1 MSYLKITS
9 VITLIILF
17 VVTASSFAAGP
28 EYKEGEL
35 LVRFAP
41 KENKHQRTKTEK
53 ETILSSIN
61 GGTIKHSHEKLVPGL
76 NVIVLAVLF
85 LILKSPQSYTNSRL
99 LWEKRRFLLFWKI
112 S

>member
-1 MSYLKITS
+1 MSKKSHAAIS
-9 VITLIILF
+9 ILF
-17 VVTASSFAAGP
+17 VFIFISVSVAAGP